1 MDDRRRVAE
10 TGRDPV
16 AGKIIE
22 TMEIAARHGAVVEVK
37 RGQVVRVIDVE
48 GAQVGDLG
56 ECYSPQNTV
65 LFNRTVYPKVGAL
78 LVSNRGRPMMRL
90 VADTV
95 GVHDLICGSCSDE
108 YYRNRLD
115 HHEPH
120 RSCRGNLAEAVAP
133 WGSRRGTSRSRSTC
147 SCDGPFS
154 PTAPWSPW
162 PRPPGPA
169 TTRTSSPRWTW
180 SWPTRPAPPT
190 SPRRTPT
197 TRRPCGSSSTSRATR
212 ADRFPAHRN
221 GCSPRS
227 RSVATTISDRRL
239 TISSVSCGW

>member
-22 TMEIAARHGAVVEVK
+22 TMEIAARHGAAVEVK
-37 RGQVVRVIDVE
+37 RGRVVRVIDVE
-48 GAQVGDLG
+48 GAQVGDLVCFNRHDLG

-133 WGSRRGTSRSRSTC
+133 WGVAPR
-147 SCDGPFS
+147 DIPFS
-154 PTAPWSPW
+154 FNVFMRWPVQPDGAVVPMAAPSGAGDYADFLAEMDVVVANSACP
-162 PRPPGPA
+162 
-169 TTRTSSPRWTW
+169 SDI
-180 SWPTRPAPPT
+180 
-190 SPRRTPT
+190 TPT
-197 TRRPCGSSSTSRATR
+197 N
-212 ADRFPAHRN
+212 AHHPTPMRLVVYEP
-221 GCSPRS
+221 SDPR
-227 RSVATTISDRRL
+227 
-239 TISSVSCGW
+239 

>member
-1 MDDRRRVAE
+1 MDDRRRVAA

-22 TMEIAARHGAVVEVK
+22 TIEIAARHGAAVEVK

-48 GAQVGDLG
+48 GAQVGDLACFNRHDLG

-65 LFNRTVYPKVGAL
+65 LFNRTIYPRVGAL
-78 LVSNRGRPMMRL
+78 LISNRGRPMMRL

-133 WGSRRGTSRSRSTC
+133 WGIAPR
-147 SCDGPFS
+147 DIPFS
-154 PTAPWSPW
+154 FNVFMRWPVQPDGAVVPMAAPSRAGDYADFLAEMDVVVANSACP
-162 PRPPGPA
+162 
-169 TTRTSSPRWTW
+169 SDI
-180 SWPTRPAPPT
+180 
-190 SPRRTPT
+190 TPT
-197 TRRPCGSSSTSRATR
+197 N
-212 ADRFPAHRN
+212 AHHPTPMRLVVYEP
-221 GCSPRS
+221 SDPR
-227 RSVATTISDRRL
+227 
-239 TISSVSCGW
+239 

>member
-10 TGRDPV
+10 TGRDQV

-22 TMEIAARHGAVVEVK
+22 TMEIAARHGAAVEVK
-37 RGQVVRVIDVE
+37 RGQAVRIIDVE
-48 GAQVGDLG
+48 GAQVGDLVCFNRHDLG

-65 LFNRTVYPKVGAL
+65 LFNRTIYPKVGAL

-120 RSCRGNLAEAVAP
+120 RSCRGNLAEAVAA
-133 WGSRRGTSRSRSTC
+133 WGVAPR
-147 SCDGPFS
+147 DIPFS
-154 PTAPWSPW
+154 FNVFMRWPVQPDGAVVPMAAPSGAGDYADFLAEMDVVVANSACP
-162 PRPPGPA
+162 
-169 TTRTSSPRWTW
+169 SDI
-180 SWPTRPAPPT
+180 
-190 SPRRTPT
+190 TPT
-197 TRRPCGSSSTSRATR
+197 N
-212 ADRFPAHRN
+212 AHHPTPMRIVVYEP
-221 GCSPRS
+221 GGPR
-227 RSVATTISDRRL
+227 
-239 TISSVSCGW
+239 

>member
-22 TMEIAARHGAVVEVK
+22 TIEIAARHGAAVEVK
-37 RGQVVRVIDVE
+37 RGQVVRVIDVD
-48 GAQVGDLG
+48 GAQVGDLVCFNRHDLG

-133 WGSRRGTSRSRSTC
+133 WGVAPR
-147 SCDGPFS
+147 DIPFS
-154 PTAPWSPW
+154 FNVFMRWPVQPDGAVVPMAAPSGADDYADFLAEMDVVVANSACP
-162 PRPPGPA
+162 
-169 TTRTSSPRWTW
+169 SDI
-180 SWPTRPAPPT
+180 
-190 SPRRTPT
+190 TPT
-197 TRRPCGSSSTSRATR
+197 N
-212 ADRFPAHRN
+212 AHHPTPMRLVVYE
-221 GCSPRS
+221 P
-227 RSVATTISDRRL
+227 SDAR
-239 TISSVSCGW
+239 